1 MFVIR
6 SFLAVALCWAE
17 LAAAGS
23 DILMTARQSQ
33 ALGIETVAL
42 AAPSSAAGNG
52 IPAQVVIPNQQIR
65 VVSAPLAGMVESLA
79 LAVNQP
85 VRKGQLLAR
94 LQSPALAELQRDFL
108 QTALQSQLAQ
118 NTLSRDEK
126 LHQDG
131 IVAES
136 RYLAAKSNSATLAAA
151 ASEKRQALRLAGM
164 NDGAI
169 GKLLAGQA
177 IGSAL
182 EVVSPLEGVVLEQMA
197 VPGQRV
203 EAATPLF
210 KVARLSPLW
219 LEIQVPLAQ
228 AKALQTG
235 AAVRVLPPLS
245 ANSLPGGAPAGG
257 VPAGIGG
264 TAAQSGEKRDVGS
277 LRDTRITGRVI
288 SVGRSVS
295 EASQTIM
302 VRAEVSDGA
311 DNLRPGQY
319 VEAVVGAAAGAK
331 QWAVPN
337 AALVRAGNQ
346 AYVFVQTAAGYRPQP
361 VQVLSQS
368 AAMITVTGDLRGE
381 EKVVAKGTVAL
392 KAAWQG
398 LGGGE

>member
-1 MFVIR
+1 MCVIR
-6 SFLAVALCWAE
+6 PFLVAVLCWVE
-17 LAAAGS
+17 LAAAGN
-23 DILMTARQSQ
+23 DISMSASQSQ

-42 AAPSSAAGNG
+42 AAPSSAAGTG

-169 GKLLAGQA
+169 EKLLAGHA

-228 AKALQTG
+228 VNALQTG
-235 AAVRVLPPLS
+235 AAVRVPAAA
-245 ANSLPGGAPAGG
+245 AN
-257 VPAGIGG
+257 
-264 TAAQSGEKRDVGS
+264 
-277 LRDTRITGRVI
+277 GRVI
-288 SVGRSVS
+288 SIGRSVS
-295 EASQTIM
+295 EASQTVM

-311 DNLRPGQY
+311 NNLRPGQY
-319 VEAVVGAAAGAK
+319 VEAVVGAPAGAK

-337 AALVRAGNQ
+337 AALVRAGSQ

-361 VQVLSQS
+361 VQVLGQS
-368 AAMITVTGDLRGE
+368 AAMITITGELRGE
-381 EKVVAKGTVAL
+381 EKIVAKGTVAL